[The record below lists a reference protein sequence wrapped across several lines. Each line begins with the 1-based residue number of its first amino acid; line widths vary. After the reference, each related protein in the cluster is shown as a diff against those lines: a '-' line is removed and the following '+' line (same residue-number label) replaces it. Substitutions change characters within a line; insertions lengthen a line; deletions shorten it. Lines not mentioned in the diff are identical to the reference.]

1 MKHTEL
7 KNLIKECLL
16 EFKSDMGKQCVMLMG
31 LPASGKSSLISSGIL
46 GKYIAG
52 FKSYSVSNSDAQ
64 VKALQY
70 QKAKEHYDYIEK
82 NVKTQNDFDEFTR
95 STRYDNPYTKS
106 SIALPITWAWW
117 KENKDSGLNT
127 FVKTFFKP
135 YYSVYFDIRE
145 LAIKMEKDLFD
156 LKIVKAG
163 NILIIDTTGTNV
175 KKAAERFKK
184 AKQEGYTTTVV
195 YLSIDPELC
204 ISRDNFRKLHSGRGV
219 GENVI
224 MGYAKELAKSVLSY
238 KANGESANGWV
249 DRIIKFRWVGGAS
262 PTDGKFSLVYDI
274 RYDVKRKLEKKGK
287 V

>member
-1 MKHTEL
+1 M
-7 KNLIKECLL
+7 I
-16 EFKSDMGKQCVMLMG
+16 QR
-31 LPASGKSSLISSGIL
+31 
-46 GKYIAG
+46 
-52 FKSYSVSNSDAQ
+52 VS
-64 VKALQY
+64 
-70 QKAKEHYDYIEK
+70 
-82 NVKTQNDFDEFTR
+82 
-95 STRYDNPYTKS
+95 
-106 SIALPITWAWW
+106 
-117 KENKDSGLNT
+117 
-127 FVKTFFKP
+127 
-135 YYSVYFDIRE
+135 
-145 LAIKMEKDLFD
+145 
-156 LKIVKAG
+156 
-163 NILIIDTTGTNV
+163 
-175 KKAAERFKK
+175 ERFKK